1 MTWLLG
7 AVDGVDRRL
16 YMDISMVTSANLLTL
31 PEYSF
36 YSVARYLTNLRRL
49 NKNELN

>member
-16 YMDISMVTSANLLTL
+16 YMDISVVTCQLFD
-31 PEYSF
+31 F
-36 YSVARYLTNLRRL
+36 YL
-49 NKNELN
+49 NIRFIA

>member
-16 YMDISMVTSANLLTL
+16 YMDISVVTSVNFLT
-31 PEYSF
+31 F
-36 YSVARYLTNLRRL
+36 T
-49 NKNELN
+49 